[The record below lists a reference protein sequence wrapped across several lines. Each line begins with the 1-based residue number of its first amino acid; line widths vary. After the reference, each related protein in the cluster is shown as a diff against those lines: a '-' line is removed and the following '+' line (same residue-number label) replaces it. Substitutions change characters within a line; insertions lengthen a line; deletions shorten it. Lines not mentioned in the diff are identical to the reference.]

1 MEIQRKLIK
10 FLSWWRLRVFD
21 ESGDCPIQLENLS
34 ISLGILIEDWWQSRL
49 LRIHLQQPDFA
60 AFSRWENSD
69 SASLQLKVTVMLLN
83 VGLILSWVIIF
94 ETRCVFRKKLSRF
107 QVAPNVS
114 QIFSSPCAQC
124 QVVCSEK
131 EPLILNISPLDLSR
145 SHRLT
150 PFCRISSAFNK
161 SKVFFL
167 LSLSFAFVSRT
178 PTVHS

>member
-1 MEIQRKLIK
+1 MEASRVWRIGW
-10 FLSWWRLRVFD
+10 LSHSAGEFINFAWNFNWRLMAV
-21 ESGDCPIQLENLS
+21 
-34 ISLGILIEDWWQSRL
+34 
-49 LRIHLQQPDFA
+49 A
-60 AFSRWENSD
+60 TAENSPSATGFRGFFALGEQWLCFTATESDCD
-69 SASLQLKVTVMLLN
+69 SLMLLN

-167 LSLSFAFVSRT
+167 LSFSFAFVSRT